1 MNRGGGWFSFQS
13 DPSGKSEP
21 TIVELEPNRTGFHVL
36 ELEIDSTQ
44 KLVLK
49 NAFVNKTRFN
59 IYKDE
64 IKETARFAKWIE
76 SLPAGRIV
84 MITITDTAIA
94 AKRPPGKALY
104 EALQLL
110 GASTTMERIGYRQPF
125 AMIGMKGAP
134 PGTASQAMD
143 KTKILLRMEGTFVHG
158 KGSAASGQV
167 AFSDPSIER
176 TDITELMLSED

>member
-36 ELEIDSTQ
+36 ELAIDSTQ

-143 KTKILLRMEGTFVHG
+143 KTKILLRMEGTFTHG
-158 KGSAASGQV
+158 SGSATSGKV
-167 AFSDPSIER
+167 EFSDPSIER